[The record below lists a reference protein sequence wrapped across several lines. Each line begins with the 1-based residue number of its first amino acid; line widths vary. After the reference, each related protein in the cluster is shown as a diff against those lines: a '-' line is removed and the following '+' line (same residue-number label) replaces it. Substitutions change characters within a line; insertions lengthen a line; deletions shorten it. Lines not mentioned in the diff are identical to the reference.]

1 MSSFGVGNIVNK
13 ANGKQFIFKSKNM
26 VKKIENTR
34 NQLNF
39 GCHYNMELQK
49 DWDKFG
55 PNNFS
60 FNILVSNLDNPHELN
75 LKFVECLNDV
85 DYVYNIPVKDLIK
98 PLKCDIEIL
107 TEKLYDLIGNEVN
120 TESFNKKLKEYEL
133 SNQDGITFKSNF
145 INLINNGL
153 VNHSNFDEQ
162 YENSFKEF
170 ADNKLLNSLYT
181 TLNELNFDDKIEIY
195 ELSED
200 VKLKIIEE
208 LKTKISKKEITN
220 QKEIS
225 KNVDLLIKDEYQ
237 KSLDKNKAYE
247 KLYELTGEKKLN
259 RDFKYLL
266 KNKGLSEKTG
276 LKIRNNLKKLIEKG
290 EVTEFNVADVF
301 KILIDE
307 EFEKSRA
314 EIHNE
319 KQVLI
324 DFLND
329 MDFEGVLN
337 EHCLHINV
345 QYKIKDE
352 ITLLINQNK
361 IKTFD
366 DIEFKSFRM
375 IKDLEIDDVK
385 DRLNNLD
392 KRFVDRIM
400 AKHNLK
406 SGFLKTKKS
415 KISDIIK
422 SVPVNIIKEDLE
434 EYTGKLTPIF
444 CPNPNEKYCPQCGA
458 LNDGLSQY
466 CDQCGSKIK

>member
-1 MSSFGVGNIVNK
+1 M
-13 ANGKQFIFKSKNM
+13 
-26 VKKIENTR
+26 
-34 NQLNF
+34 
-39 GCHYNMELQK
+39 
-49 DWDKFG
+49 
-55 PNNFS
+55 
-60 FNILVSNLDNPHELN
+60 
-75 LKFVECLNDV
+75 
-85 DYVYNIPVKDLIK
+85 
-98 PLKCDIEIL
+98 
-107 TEKLYDLIGNEVN
+107 
-120 TESFNKKLKEYEL
+120 
-133 SNQDGITFKSNF
+133 
-145 INLINNGL
+145 
-153 VNHSNFDEQ
+153 
-162 YENSFKEF
+162 
-170 ADNKLLNSLYT
+170 
-181 TLNELNFDDKIEIY
+181 
-195 ELSED
+195 
-200 VKLKIIEE
+200 
-208 LKTKISKKEITN
+208 
-220 QKEIS
+220 
-225 KNVDLLIKDEYQ
+225 
-237 KSLDKNKAYE
+237 
-247 KLYELTGEKKLN
+247 TGEEKLN

-266 KNKGLSEKTG
+266 KNKGLSQKTG

-307 EFEKSRA
+307 EFEKSRS
-314 EIHNE
+314 EILSE

-345 QYKIKDE
+345 QYKINDE

-434 EYTGKLTPIF
+434 DYTGKLTPIF